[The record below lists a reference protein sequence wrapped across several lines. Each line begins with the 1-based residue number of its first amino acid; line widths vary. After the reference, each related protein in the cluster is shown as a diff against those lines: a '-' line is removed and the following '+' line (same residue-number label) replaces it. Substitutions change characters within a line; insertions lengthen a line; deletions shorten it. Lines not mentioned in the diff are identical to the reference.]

1 MYHAKIDYTATPNSY
16 ENGEIGYPVNIWHEE
31 LTAETSTELR
41 EKVLTA
47 TYSKWEDVS
56 EEQINEYQDCTE
68 YAANYMT
75 DDENQVEATA
85 SQLEKFKAGTLD
97 LYLVDCHIRVF
108 ETTNTKATL

>member
-1 MYHAKIDYTATPNSY
+1 MYHATIDYTATLDNY
-16 ENGEIGYPVNIWHEE
+16 ENGEIGYPVNSWHEE
-31 LTAETSTELR
+31 LTAETSPELR

-75 DDENQVEATA
+75 DEDNQGEATA

-97 LYLVDCHIRVF
+97 LFAIDCHIRVF